1 MKTSPNPAADKT
13 RQRRCS
19 DESGVALIMVLGVL
33 AAAMLLIAHLMTVSE
48 ILSKEALVTVRKS
61 ELRYQAESAADITYW
76 MYLTDRRL
84 FNNRKL
90 GQSAT
95 DELRADKDF
104 PPWMQDRRPHEFDD
118 GKVVTYLSSGSDGF
132 DYRFPERLKT
142 NIDSDNSDY
151 NDLVD
156 EFAAILTDYKDS
168 DDLRQLNGM
177 EQPEYEA
184 LGFPTLPRNA
194 APQYRAEIY
203 WIPGWSEVIPGEVAL
218 IPPKGV
224 TFNSQE
230 QKPSFYSASPNL
242 LYSKLDVDE
251 DEMNAILEARQLWE
265 DEGTELKDNLSTEL
279 FSKVSNACNFSE
291 SEIVL
296 VTSAAYSPDKDF
308 RTILR
313 FYRLADANGQNFHS
327 DRHKQTL
334 MLLESSR
341 E

>member
-1 MKTSPNPAADKT
+1 MKTSPNLAFHPQRP
-13 RQRRCS
+13 RQT

-33 AAAMLLIAHLMTVSE
+33 AASMLLIAHLMTVSE

-61 ELRYQAESAADITYW
+61 ELRYQAESAADISYW

-84 FNNRKL
+84 FSNRKL
-90 GQSAT
+90 GRTEA
-95 DELRADKDF
+95 DELREDKDY

-118 GKVVTYLSSGSDGF
+118 GQVVTYLSSGADGF
-132 DYRFPERLKT
+132 DYRFPERLKNT
-142 NIDSDNSDY
+142 LDSDSSDY

-156 EFAAILTDYKDS
+156 EFADILTDYKDS

-177 EQPEYEA
+177 EKGDYEA
-184 LGFPTLPRNA
+184 LGFPTLPRNG

-203 WIPGWSEVIPGEVAL
+203 WLPGWQEVVPGEIAL

-230 QKPSFYSASPNL
+230 QKPSFFSASPNL
-242 LYSKLDVDE
+242 LYSRLDVNE
-251 DEMNAILEARQLWE
+251 DEMNSILEARLQWE
-265 DEGTELKDNLSTEL
+265 TEGASLQDNLSTEL
-279 FSKVSNACNFSE
+279 YSKINSACNFTE
-291 SEIVL
+291 SDIVL
-296 VTSAAYSPDKDF
+296 ITSAAYSPDKEF
-308 RTILR
+308 RTVLR
-313 FYRLADANGQNFHS
+313 FYRIADADSQNFNS

-334 MLLESSR
+334 MLLETSR